1 VLYCALHASSHISA
15 VSPVRRPAPSQV
27 SSPHATLPAGRAPD
41 RHLVCTV
48 STRSLAGAGVAGV
61 SDGVA
66 GGALFNAPTAAA
78 YAPPGSLYAAG
89 QQLANGGG
97 TAGTLFVADTGN
109 NRLRRVDLATGVV
122 ETLAGVGLPG
132 SGGDGTALTAFFNAP
147 RGVAVTANGTVFI
160 AGALSWSLL
169 TSTQRQAV
177 LELTLMPSC
186 SAV

>member
-1 VLYCALHASSHISA
+1 LAA
-15 VSPVRRPAPSQV
+15 SPVRRPAPSQV
-27 SSPHATLPAGRAPD
+27 SSPTRDLPCRVCLD

-97 TAGTLFVADTGN
+97 TAGTTERARERGGKATRERSN
-109 NRLRRVDLATGVV
+109 HASRSARR
-122 ETLAGVGLPG
+122 
-132 SGGDGTALTAFFNAP
+132 
-147 RGVAVTANGTVFI
+147 
-160 AGALSWSLL
+160 
-169 TSTQRQAV
+169 
-177 LELTLMPSC
+177 
-186 SAV
+186 